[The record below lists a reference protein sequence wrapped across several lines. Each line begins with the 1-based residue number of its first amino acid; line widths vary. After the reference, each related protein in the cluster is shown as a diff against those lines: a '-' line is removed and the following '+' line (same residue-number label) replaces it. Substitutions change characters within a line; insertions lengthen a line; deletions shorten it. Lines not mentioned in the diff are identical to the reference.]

1 MKNIV
6 IINDSLEK
14 DDLFNSSLIR
24 PENIILKQADIS
36 DNINNVI
43 EFINNLEPGIS
54 QIDNIAFMY
63 HYPGYDALPFFY
75 DEIKDMENEDIENNP
90 EIEKYR
96 YFTNNIVELLGK
108 LKSDYGLK
116 TMDVLTCSLDISNYR
131 VEAEKLE
138 KEIGIQIRY
147 SFNDVGNS
155 VDWIL
160 ESHNID
166 VRDIYFNNNILQ
178 WKHLLNTGISL
189 NGYVNALIDNTTSG
203 VYRLTRD
210 VSINEII
217 PDYNNNWFI
226 LGANEIFDGAGFTID
241 LSGETTEGLF
251 AFNSITDFD
260 NAPTIK
266 NLGVLNG
273 TILVSGSGYII
284 RRDQPFFKVD
294 SCYNTQVIK
303 THESSGIAG
312 GSSGINGK
320 CLITNC
326 YNTGSIISRAGG
338 IVGNRAGSSG
348 GNCVVSN
355 CYNTGTISG
364 GAGGIVGGNAGRS
377 SGNCLVSNCYNTGI
391 INEGSGGIVGSGP
404 GIGGICFVTNCYNRG
419 SISIN
424 SGGII
429 GNNGFGFLFGRINC
443 AVSNCYNTG
452 VINNDSG
459 GIVGSELRE
468 TVENNY
474 TVTNCYNIGAIAI
487 NATNAGDIAG
497 RESNISQFNT
507 YGLTTGGGQN
517 ALNNISDLT
526 ITNTSV
532 FNKSTLLNMTD
543 NSGIETFLDRTME
556 VTPPGN
562 ADGIVIPL
570 LNLYDGIN
578 NDIQFN
584 DRGFTIG
591 WYGNQLNEHSNI
603 IETVSINNNA
613 SGNESRTVK
622 LITDTDN
629 LYNSIG
635 SEFDIYYY
643 TYAVDI
649 SFSILNEQVSISND
663 IITIG
668 SVVYPKNSIVNLET
682 PVGGSSIYLRSLGA
696 EYTPV
701 PIVLT
706 NNSKWIGGVL
716 APNGK
721 IYGIPYDSSSVLIID
736 PETNQADTS
745 ITGLDGNSKWAGGVL
760 ASNGKI
766 YGIPYDSP
774 SVLIIDPETEQVNTS
789 SITGLNGLGKWAG
802 GVLAPNGKI
811 YGIPYDSSS
820 VLVIDTGTNPENI
833 SYITGLIGERKW
845 LGGVLAPNGKIY
857 GIPYDSSSILVIDT
871 DTDTIS
877 YIPLLVGN
885 NSGKWI
891 GGVLAPNGK
900 IYGIPSNSSSI
911 LVIDPETDTIV
922 INEIIG
928 ITGQFIKWTGGI
940 LGLDGNIYGI
950 PYNNS
955 SVLIIDPDTEEVNTT
970 DITGLVSGGEKWFG
984 GVLVPNGKI
993 YGMPSNSSSVSII
1006 RPGLPRLPTWMIS
1019 AYFNKF

>member
-217 PDYNNNWFI
+217 PGYNNNWFI
-226 LGANEIFDGAGFTID
+226 LGENEIFDGAGFTID
-241 LSGETTEGLF
+241 LSGENTEGLF

-260 NAPTIK
+260 SAPTIK

-273 TILVSGSGYII
+273 TSSLSSMGYIV
-284 RRDQPFFKVD
+284 RKDQRFFKV
-294 SCYNTQVIK
+294 
-303 THESSGIAG
+303 
-312 GSSGINGK
+312 
-320 CLITNC
+320 TNC
-326 YNTGSIISRAGG
+326 YNTGTNSGVRAGG
-338 IVGNRAGSSG
+338 IVGSSAGFNS
-348 GNCVVSN
+348 GNCQVTN
-355 CYNTGTISG
+355 CYNTGTITGSD
-364 GAGGIVGGNAGRS
+364 AGGIVGSYAGYN
-377 SGNCLVSNCYNTGI
+377 SGNCQ
-391 INEGSGGIVGSGP
+391 
-404 GIGGICFVTNCYNRG
+404 VT
-419 SISIN
+419 
-424 SGGII
+424 
-429 GNNGFGFLFGRINC
+429 
-443 AVSNCYNTG
+443 NCYNTG
-452 VINNDSG
+452 VIINSSSG
-459 GIVGSELRE
+459 
-468 TVENNY
+468 N
-474 TVTNCYNIGAIAI
+474 
-487 NATNAGDIAG
+487 IAG
-497 RESNISQFNT
+497 KTPNISQFNT

-517 ALNNISDLT
+517 AINDISLLT
-526 ITNTSV
+526 IINIDNE
-532 FNKSTLLNMTD
+532 NKSILLNMTD

-682 PVGGSSIYLRSLGA
+682 PVGGSSIYLRSFGA
-696 EYTPV
+696 EYIPLQ
-701 PIVLT
+701 VLT

-940 LGLDGNIYGI
+940 LGLDGKIYGI

-970 DITGLVSGGEKWFG
+970 DITGLISGGEKWFG

-1019 AYFNKF
+1019 TYFNKF

>member
-36 DNINNVI
+36 DNIDNVI

-75 DEIKDMENEDIENNP
+75 DEIKDMENENIENNP
-90 EIEKYR
+90 EIKKYR

-178 WKHLLNTGISL
+178 WNHLLNTGISL

-217 PDYNNNWFI
+217 LGYNNNWFI
-226 LGANEIFDGAGFTID
+226 LGENEIFDGAGFTID
-241 LSGETTEGLF
+241 LSGENTEGLF

-273 TILVSGSGYII
+273 TSSLSGMGYIV
-284 RRDQPFFKVD
+284 RKYQRFFKV
-294 SCYNTQVIK
+294 
-303 THESSGIAG
+303 
-312 GSSGINGK
+312 
-320 CLITNC
+320 TNC
-326 YNTGSIISRAGG
+326 YNTGDITGSDAGGIVGSYAGFNSGNCQVTNCYNTGTNSGDRAGG
-338 IVGNRAGSSG
+338 IVGFYAGYNS
-348 GNCVVSN
+348 GNCQVTN
-355 CYNTGTISG
+355 CYNTGTNSG
-364 GAGGIVGGNAGRS
+364 DRAGGIVGSYAGGN
-377 SGNCLVSNCYNTGI
+377 SGNCQVTNCYNTGT
-391 INEGSGGIVGSGP
+391 NSGVRAGGLVGSYAGFISGNCQVTNCYNTGAITGSDAGGIVGSNTGSV
-404 GIGGICFVTNCYNRG
+404 GGNCTV
-419 SISIN
+419 I
-424 SGGII
+424 
-429 GNNGFGFLFGRINC
+429 
-443 AVSNCYNTG
+443 NCYNTG
-452 VINNDSG
+452 VIINSSSG
-459 GIVGSELRE
+459 
-468 TVENNY
+468 N
-474 TVTNCYNIGAIAI
+474 
-487 NATNAGDIAG
+487 IAG
-497 RESNISQFNT
+497 KTPNISQFNT

-517 ALNNISDLT
+517 AINDISLLT
-526 ITNTSV
+526 IINIDNE
-532 FNKSTLLNMTD
+532 NKSILLNMTD

-556 VTPPGN
+556 VTPSGN

-570 LNLYDGIN
+570 LDLYDGIN

-603 IETVSINNNA
+603 IETVGINNNA

-682 PVGGSSIYLRSLGA
+682 LVGGSSIYLRSFGA
-696 EYTPV
+696 EYIPLQ
-701 PIVLT
+701 VLT

-760 ASNGKI
+760 ASNGNI
-766 YGIPYDSP
+766 YGIPYDSS
-774 SVLIIDPETEQVNTS
+774 SVLVIDPETEQVNTS

-940 LGLDGNIYGI
+940 LGLDGKIYGI

-993 YGMPSNSSSVSII
+993 YGMPSNSSSIHII